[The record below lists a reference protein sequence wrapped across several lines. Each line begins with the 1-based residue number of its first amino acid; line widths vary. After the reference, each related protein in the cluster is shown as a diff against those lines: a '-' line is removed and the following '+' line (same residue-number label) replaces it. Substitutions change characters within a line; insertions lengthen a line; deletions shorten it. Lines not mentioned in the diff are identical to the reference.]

1 MILPPQIEKYMTRE
15 DSLSRSEWQDLEL
28 TRIGWH
34 TQVAG
39 ALWPEKSG
47 APPRPIGC
55 FVLGFMQETE

>member
-1 MILPPQIEKYMTRE
+1 MTSE
-15 DSLSRSEWQDLEL
+15 DSLSRSEWQDLEM

-39 ALWPEKSG
+39 SLWPKKSG

-55 FVLGFMQETE
+55 FVPGFMQETE